1 MTSVAFVRFDWMSEY
16 SLTYGGRVN
25 PGSTATRPAESARSR
40 ATALPP
46 EARRAHIVE
55 ATLPLLLEHG
65 PTITT
70 RQIAE
75 AAGIAEGTIF
85 RVFPDKESLVA
96 AVVEAA
102 LDTTSLDAALDAIDP
117 TLPLETRLM
126 TVVDLLR
133 ARLLTVLQLR
143 AVVGAPAGKPST
155 DVSRI
160 ARVLE
165 PDAGRLRRSP
175 TECAHL
181 LRGVTFACTHA
192 AFVGDT
198 PLGSDEIVSL
208 LLDGVRATTP
218 PPDTEDATR

>member
-1 MTSVAFVRFDWMSEY
+1 M
-16 SLTYGGRVN
+16 N
-25 PGSTATRPAESARSR
+25 PGSTATRTADSVRSR
-40 ATALPP
+40 AAALPP
-46 EARRAHIVE
+46 EARRAHIIE

-65 PTITT
+65 ASITT

-96 AVVEAA
+96 AVVGAA
-102 LDTTSLDAALDAIDP
+102 FDTTSVDAALDAIDP
-117 TLPLETRLM
+117 ALPLETRLM
-126 TVVDLLR
+126 VAVDLLR

-143 AVVGAPAGKPST
+143 AVVGGPAGGPST
-155 DVSRI
+155 DVSKI
-160 ARVLE
+160 AKVFA
-165 PDAGRLRRSP
+165 PDADRLRRTP

-181 LRGVTFACTHA
+181 LRGMTFACTHA

-208 LLDGVRATTP
+208 LLDGVRAPTL
-218 PPDTEDATR
+218 PPDIQDATR

>member
-1 MTSVAFVRFDWMSEY
+1 M
-16 SLTYGGRVN
+16 N
-25 PGSTATRPAESARSR
+25 PGPTATRPSESARAR
-40 ATALPP
+40 AAALPP
-46 EARRAHIVE
+46 EARRAHIIE

-65 PTITT
+65 ATITT

-102 LDTTSLDAALDAIDP
+102 LDTTGVDAALEAIDP
-117 TLPLETRLM
+117 TLPLEARLM
-126 TVVDLLR
+126 IAVDLLR

-143 AVVGAPAGKPST
+143 AIVGAAPGGPST
-155 DVSRI
+155 DVSKI
-160 ARVLE
+160 AKVFA
-165 PDAGRLRRSP
+165 PDADRLRRSP
-175 TECAHL
+175 AECAHL
-181 LRGVTFACTHA
+181 LRGMTFACTHA
-192 AFVGDT
+192 GLIGDT

-218 PPDTEDATR
+218 LPDTEDLSR